1 MAGGGLAIH
10 SFWNVEH
17 VNLGFRS
24 DHLFAFDL
32 PVNHGKLNGAVEV
45 NSFYRQVLGGINALP
60 GVTHAAVSE
69 GMPLRGVRFGMPF
82 QIARKEMD
90 DMSRRPVTGFNM
102 VTPEYFKVFEIQML
116 QGRSLNYQDE
126 AGGLRVAVVDER
138 FAKQFLSGMDPLS
151 QRIVMNEIVP
161 GTMKFGPPV
170 EWQIVGVY
178 RSMQNGRPDA
188 GNFPEMNVPF
198 WQSPWPQALITV
210 RSSVEPAVLTKSIGD
225 VVQSIDPNLPL
236 SNMET
241 MDQSLERMAY
251 GPRFLAF
258 LFGGFAG
265 IGMLLAAVGI
275 YGVMSFAVVQR
286 THEIGVRMALG
297 ASRSGVLRMI
307 LKDGMVLALA
317 GFLLGMLGAFGV
329 GKVMHGILFD
339 VAAFDYSAFGA
350 VAGSLLLAGMMAC
363 VVPAHRAT
371 LVDPIKALRQE

>member
-1 MAGGGLAIH
+1 
-10 SFWNVEH
+10 
-17 VNLGFRS
+17 
-24 DHLFAFDL
+24 